1 MSCGHPLPRNV
12 LFPTYHISWCIFEL
26 ILNGNKK
33 IKNNHIT
40 NIPFAIFQKIYIAFI
55 KVT

>member
-40 NIPFAIFQKIYIAFI
+40 NISFAIFQKIYIAFI